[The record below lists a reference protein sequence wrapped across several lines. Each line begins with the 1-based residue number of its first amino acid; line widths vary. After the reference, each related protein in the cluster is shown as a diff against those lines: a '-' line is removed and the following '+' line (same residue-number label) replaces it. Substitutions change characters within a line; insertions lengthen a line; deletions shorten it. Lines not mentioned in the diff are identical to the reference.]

1 VPSHTSGRGAR
12 AALHAGDM
20 GYFRRPEDAHPRFWS
35 TSSPRPCG
43 FGACPISP
51 GCGTRRVH
59 LVRRGG
65 GRPALLVELRPP
77 QPVPNEP
84 ARPIPGRGACA
95 AASVSPGAG
104 LRSAARMPASTY
116 VATHCDAFAPENWG
130 RRGSSELEA
139 QYTPAVR
146 GPPQH

>member
-35 TSSPRPCG
+35 SCARPGRRPPPRGP
-43 FGACPISP
+43 
-51 GCGTRRVH
+51 
-59 LVRRGG
+59 
-65 GRPALLVELRPP
+65 RPALLVELRPP